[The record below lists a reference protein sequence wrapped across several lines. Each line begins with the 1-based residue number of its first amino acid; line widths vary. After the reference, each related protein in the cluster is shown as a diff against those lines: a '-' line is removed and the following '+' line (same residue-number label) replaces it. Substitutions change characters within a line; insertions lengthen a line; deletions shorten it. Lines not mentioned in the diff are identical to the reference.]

1 MDLRYSKEF
10 KDTIKLAYPV
20 IIGQLGHMMMGVVD
34 SLMVGHIGAAPLA
47 ASSIA
52 HGLFMLFMIFG
63 IGLSMAI
70 SPLTAMSVGA
80 KKYDECGVV
89 FRQGLLVNMI
99 AGIGITIAIIFGADI
114 IRFLN
119 QPEEIVEQ
127 GAAYMRI
134 LAYSVIPVM
143 IFQTYKQFSEGLE
156 MMRPAM
162 VITLLANLIN
172 VFANWVLIYGN
183 LGMPALYLPGAGWAT
198 FSTRM
203 LMALSF
209 VLYVYFSTR
218 YKPYDPTLHYRRI
231 NFSMIRKIL
240 KIGIPGGLQY
250 FFEVGAFVGSA
261 IIIGWLGTNQLAAH
275 QIGINL
281 ASISFMVALGI
292 SAAATIRVGNAVGRE
307 DIVGIRKAGI
317 TAFILSASVMGLF
330 GIIFILFRWLLPTFY
345 IDNPDVIEIA
355 ASLLIIAALF
365 QLSDGTQAVGIGLL
379 RGLADAKVPMFI
391 TFIAYWIVGL
401 PGGYL
406 LGFTF
411 NYGVQGIWIALFIA
425 LTVSAVLL
433 SVRFMIK
440 SKQQV
445 IL

>member
-1 MDLRYSKEF
+1 MNYSKELNE
-10 KDTIKLAYPV
+10 TLKLAYPV

-34 SLMVGHIGAAPLA
+34 SVMVGKIGAAPLA

-63 IGLSMAI
+63 IGVSMAI
-70 SPLTAMSVGA
+70 SPLTAMVIGA
-80 KKYDECGVV
+80 KKYSECGIV

-99 AGIGITIAIIFGADI
+99 VGIVLTIAIIFSADI

-119 QPEEIVEQ
+119 QPEEIIEQ

-134 LAYSVIPVM
+134 LAYSVVPVM
-143 IFQTYKQFSEGLE
+143 IFQTYKQFSEGLSL
-156 MMRPAM
+156 MRPAM
-162 VITLLANLIN
+162 VITLLANIIN

-183 LGMPALYLPGAGWAT
+183 LGMPAMHLPGAGWAT
-198 FSTRM
+198 FSTRA
-203 LMALSF
+203 LMAVSF
-209 VLYVYFSTR
+209 LLYVSLSIR

-231 NFSMIRKIL
+231 DFSMIKKIL
-240 KIGIPGGLQY
+240 RIGIPGGLQY

-261 IIIGWLGTNQLAAH
+261 IIIGWMGTNELAAH
-275 QIGINL
+275 QIAINL
-281 ASISFMVALGI
+281 ASLSFMVALGI
-292 SAAATIRVGNAVGRE
+292 SAAATIRVGTAVGR
-307 DIVGIRKAGI
+307 DDRAGARNAGI
-317 TAFILSASVMGLF
+317 AAFILSAAVMGTF
-330 GIIFILFRWLLPTFY
+330 GIIFIVFRWLLPTLY
-345 IDNPDVIEIA
+345 IDEPEVINIA

-379 RGLADAKVPMFI
+379 RGLADAKIPMFI

-411 NYGVQGIWIALFIA
+411 GFGVQGIWFALFVA

-433 SVRFMIK
+433 STRFMIK
-440 SKQQV
+440 SQQNV
-445 IL
+445 EI

>member
-1 MDLRYSKEF
+1 MNFSYSKEF
-10 KDTIKLAYPV
+10 KETIKLAYPV

-52 HGLFMLFMIFG
+52 HGIFMIFMIFG

-80 KKYDECGVV
+80 KKYKDCGIV
-89 FRQGLLVNMI
+89 FRQGLLVNVI
-99 AGIGITIAIIFGADI
+99 AGIGLTIAIIYGADI
-114 IRFLN
+114 IRYLD
-119 QPEEIVEQ
+119 QPEEIVDQ
-127 GAAYMRI
+127 GVAYMQI

-143 IFQTYKQFSEGLE
+143 VFQTYKQFSEGLSL
-156 MMRPAM
+156 MRPAM
-162 VITLLANLIN
+162 VITLLANLVNI
-172 VFANWVLIYGN
+172 FANWVLIYGN
-183 LGMPALYLPGAGWAT
+183 LGMPALHLRGAGWAT
-198 FSTRM
+198 FSTRL
-203 LMALSF
+203 LMSISF
-209 VLYVYFSTR
+209 ILFVYFSTR

-231 NFSMIRKIL
+231 DFSMIRKIL

-261 IIIGWLGTNQLAAH
+261 IIIGWLGTNELAAH
-275 QIGINL
+275 QIAINL

-292 SAAATIRVGNAVGRE
+292 SAAATIRVGNAVGR
-307 DIVGIRKAGI
+307 DDKPGVRKAGI
-317 TAFILSASVMGLF
+317 SAFLLTASVMGSF
-330 GIIFILFRWLLPTFY
+330 GIIFIVFRWFLPTFY
-345 IDNPDVIEIA
+345 IEEQAVIEIA
-355 ASLLIIAALF
+355 ASLLVIAALF

-379 RGLADAKVPMFI
+379 RGLADAKVPMLF

-411 NYGVQGIWIALFIA
+411 DYGVQGIWFALFIA
-425 LTVSAVLL
+425 LTVSATLL

-440 SKQQV
+440 SKQTV
-445 IL
+445 EL

>member
-1 MDLRYSKEF
+1 MNYSKELNE
-10 KDTIKLAYPV
+10 TVKLAYPV

-34 SLMVGHIGAAPLA
+34 SVMVGEIGAAPLA

-63 IGLSMAI
+63 IGVSMAI
-70 SPLTAMSVGA
+70 SPLTAMVIGA
-80 KKYDECGVV
+80 KKYSECGIV
-89 FRQGLLVNMI
+89 FRQGLLVNI
-99 AGIGITIAIIFGADI
+99 IIGIVLTIAIIFSADI

-119 QPEEIVEQ
+119 QPEEIIEQ

-143 IFQTYKQFSEGLE
+143 IFQTYKQFSEGLSI
-156 MMRPAM
+156 MRPAM
-162 VITLLANLIN
+162 VITLLANIIN

-183 LGMPALYLPGAGWAT
+183 LGMPAMHLPGAGWAT
-198 FSTRM
+198 FSTRA
-203 LMALSF
+203 LMAVSF
-209 VLYVYFSTR
+209 LLYVSLSIR

-231 NFSMIRKIL
+231 NFSMIKKIL
-240 KIGIPGGLQY
+240 RIGIPGGLQY

-261 IIIGWLGTNQLAAH
+261 IIIGWMGTNELAAH
-275 QIGINL
+275 QIAINL
-281 ASISFMVALGI
+281 ASLSFMVALGI
-292 SAAATIRVGNAVGRE
+292 SAAATIRVGNAVGR
-307 DIVGIRKAGI
+307 DDRKGARNAGI
-317 TAFILSASVMGLF
+317 AAFILSAAVMGIF
-330 GIIFILFRWLLPTFY
+330 GIIFIVFRWLLPTLY
-345 IDNPDVIEIA
+345 IDEPEVINIA

-379 RGLADAKVPMFI
+379 RGLADAKIPMFI

-411 NYGVQGIWIALFIA
+411 G
-425 LTVSAVLL
+425 
-433 SVRFMIK
+433 
-440 SKQQV
+440 
-445 IL
+445 

>member
-1 MDLRYSKEF
+1 MNFNYSKEF
-10 KDTIKLAYPV
+10 KAMMKLAYPV
-20 IIGQLGHMMMGVVD
+20 IIGQLGHMMMSVVD
-34 SLMVGHIGAAPLA
+34 NLMVGQIGAAPLA

-52 HGLFMLFMIFG
+52 HGLFMIFMIFG

-70 SPLTAMSVGA
+70 SPLTAMSIGA
-80 KKYDECGVV
+80 RKNLECGVV
-89 FRQGLLVNMI
+89 FRQGLLVNI
-99 AGIGITIAIIFGADI
+99 VAGIGLTIVIIFGADL
-114 IRFLN
+114 IRFLD

-143 IFQTYKQFSEGLE
+143 IFQTYKQFSEGLSL
-156 MMRPAM
+156 MRPAM
-162 VITLLANLIN
+162 IITLLANLVN
-172 VFANWVLIYGN
+172 VFVNWVLIYGN
-183 LGMPALYLPGAGWAT
+183 LGMPALYLSGAGWAT
-198 FSTRM
+198 FSSRF
-203 LMALSF
+203 LMAISF
-209 VLYVYFSTR
+209 ILYVSFSAR
-218 YKPYDPTLHYRRI
+218 YKPYDPTLHYQRI
-231 NFSMIRKIL
+231 DFSMIIKIL
-240 KIGIPGGLQY
+240 RIGIPGGLQY
-250 FFEVGAFVGSA
+250 FFEVGAFAGSA

-292 SAAATIRVGNAVGRE
+292 STAATIRVGNAVGRN
-307 DIVGIRKAGI
+307 DKLGIRKTGI
-317 TAFILSASVMGLF
+317 TAFLLAAGVMGVF
-330 GIIFILFRWLLPTFY
+330 GIVFIIFRWFLPTFY
-345 IDNPDVIEIA
+345 IDNQVVIEIA
-355 ASLLIIAALF
+355 ASLLVIAALF

-411 NYGVQGIWIALFIA
+411 GYGVQGIWFALFVA

-440 SKQQV
+440 SKQTV
-445 IL
+445 VL

>member
-1 MDLRYSKEF
+1 MNFNYSKEF
-10 KDTIKLAYPV
+10 KEMIKLAYPV

-52 HGLFMLFMIFG
+52 HGLFMIFMIFG

-80 KKYDECGVV
+80 KKYLACGIV
-89 FRQGLLVNMI
+89 FRQGLLVNFV
-99 AGIGITIAIIFGADI
+99 AGIGLTIAIIYGADI
-114 IRFLN
+114 IRFLD

-127 GAAYMRI
+127 GAAYMKI

-143 IFQTYKQFSEGLE
+143 IFQTYKQFSEGLTL
-156 MMRPAM
+156 MRPAM
-162 VITLLANLIN
+162 IITLLANLVN
-172 VFANWVLIYGN
+172 VFVNWVLIYGN

-203 LMALSF
+203 LMAISF
-209 VLYVYFSTR
+209 ILYVYFSER

-231 NFSMIRKIL
+231 DFSMIKKIL
-240 KIGIPGGLQY
+240 KIGVPGGLQF

-261 IIIGWLGTNQLAAH
+261 IIIGWLGTNELAAH

-292 SAAATIRVGNAVGRE
+292 STAATIRVGNAVGR
-307 DIVGIRKAGI
+307 DDKAGIRKTGI
-317 TAFILSASVMGLF
+317 TAILLAAGFMGVF
-330 GIIFILFRWLLPTFY
+330 GIIFIVFRWFLPTFY
-345 IDNPDVIEIA
+345 IDDMAVIEIA
-355 ASLLIIAALF
+355 ASLLVIAALF

-411 NYGVQGIWIALFIA
+411 GYGVQGIWIALFVA

-440 SKQQV
+440 SKQTV
-445 IL
+445 VL

>member
-1 MDLRYSKEF
+1 MSVNYSKELNE
-10 KDTIKLAYPV
+10 TVKLAYPI

-34 SLMVGHIGAAPLA
+34 SVMVGKIGAAPLA

-63 IGLSMAI
+63 IGMSMAI
-70 SPLTAMSVGA
+70 SPLTAMVMGA
-80 KKYDECGVV
+80 KKYSECGIV

-99 AGIGITIAIIFGADI
+99 VGIVLTIAIIFSADI

-119 QPEEIVEQ
+119 QPEEIIEQ

-134 LAYSVIPVM
+134 LAYSVVPVM
-143 IFQTYKQFSEGLE
+143 IFQTYKQFSEGLSL
-156 MMRPAM
+156 MRPAM
-162 VITLLANLIN
+162 VITLLANIIN

-183 LGMPALYLPGAGWAT
+183 LGMPALHLPGAGWAT
-198 FSTRM
+198 FSTRV
-203 LMALSF
+203 LMAVSF
-209 VLYVYFSTR
+209 LLYVAISVR
-218 YKPYDPTLHYRRI
+218 YTPYDHALHYRRI
-231 NFSMIRKIL
+231 DFSIIKKIL
-240 KIGIPGGLQY
+240 RIGIPGGLQY

-261 IIIGWLGTNQLAAH
+261 IVIGWMGTNELAAH
-275 QIGINL
+275 QIAINL
-281 ASISFMVALGI
+281 ASLSFMVALGI
-292 SAAATIRVGNAVGRE
+292 SAAATIRVGNAVGR
-307 DIVGIRKAGI
+307 DDRTGARNAGI
-317 TAFILSASVMGLF
+317 IAFILSAAVMGTF
-330 GIIFILFRWLLPTFY
+330 GIIFIVFRWLLPTLY
-345 IDNPDVIEIA
+345 IDEPEVINIA

-379 RGLADAKVPMFI
+379 RGLADAKIPMFI

-411 NYGVQGIWIALFIA
+411 GFGVQGIWFALFVA

-433 SVRFMIK
+433 STRFMLK
-440 SKQQV
+440 SKQKV
-445 IL
+445 EI

>member
-1 MDLRYSKEF
+1 MDHKYSKEF
-10 KDTIKLAYPV
+10 KETLRLAYPV

-34 SLMVGHIGAAPLA
+34 SLMVGRIGAAPLA
-47 ASSIA
+47 ASAIA
-52 HGLFMLFMIFG
+52 HGMFMIFMIFG

-80 KKYDECGVV
+80 KKYSDCGIV
-89 FRQGLLVNMI
+89 FRQGLLVNI
-99 AGIGITIAIIFGADI
+99 VAGIGLTIAIIFGADI
-114 IRFLN
+114 IRLLN

-127 GAAYMRI
+127 GVAYMRI

-143 IFQTYKQFSEGLE
+143 IFQTYKQFSEGLA

-172 VFANWVLIYGN
+172 IFVNWVLIYGN

-198 FSTRM
+198 FSTRV

-209 VLYVYFSTR
+209 VLYVFFSVS
-218 YKPYDPTLHYRRI
+218 YKPYDPTLHFRRLNI
-231 NFSMIRKIL
+231 SMIKKIL

-261 IIIGWLGTNQLAAH
+261 IIIGWLGTNELAAH

-281 ASISFMVALGI
+281 ASISFMIALGI
-292 SAAATIRVGNAVGRE
+292 SAAATIRVGNAVGRRN
-307 DIVGIRKAGI
+307 IVDIRKAGI
-317 TAFILSASVMGLF
+317 TAFLLAAGVMGIF
-330 GIIFILFRWLLPTFY
+330 GIVFIIFRWFLPTFY
-345 IDNPDVIEIA
+345 ITNPAVIEIA

-379 RGLADAKVPMFI
+379 RGLADAKIPMFI
-391 TFIAYWIVGL
+391 TFVAYWIVGL

-406 LGFTF
+406 LGFTLG
-411 NYGVQGIWIALFIA
+411 YGVQGIWFALFIA
-425 LTVSAVLL
+425 LTVSAILL

-440 SKQQV
+440 SKQDV
-445 IL
+445 VL

>member
-1 MDLRYSKEF
+1 MDHTYSKEL
-10 KDTIKLAYPV
+10 KEMIRLAYPV

-34 SLMVGHIGAAPLA
+34 SLMVGRIGAAPLA
-47 ASSIA
+47 ASAIA
-52 HGLFMLFMIFG
+52 HGMFMIFMIFG

-80 KKYDECGVV
+80 KKYSNCGIV
-89 FRQGLLVNMI
+89 FRQGLLVNIM
-99 AGIGITIAIIFGADI
+99 AGIGLTIAIIFGADI

-127 GAAYMRI
+127 GVAYMRI
-134 LAYSVIPVM
+134 LAFSVIPVM
-143 IFQTYKQFSEGLE
+143 IFQTYKQFSEGLS

-172 VFANWVLIYGN
+172 IFVNWVLIYGN

-198 FSTRM
+198 FSTRV

-209 VLYVYFSTR
+209 VLYVFFSVS
-218 YKPYDPTLHYRRI
+218 YKPYDPTLHFRRLNI
-231 NFSMIRKIL
+231 SMIKKIL

-261 IIIGWLGTNQLAAH
+261 IIIGWLGTNELAAH

-281 ASISFMVALGI
+281 ASISFMIALGI
-292 SAAATIRVGNAVGRE
+292 SAAATIRVGNAVGRRN
-307 DIVGIRKAGI
+307 IVDIRKAGI
-317 TAFILSASVMGLF
+317 TAFLLAAGVMGIF
-330 GIIFILFRWLLPTFY
+330 GIVFIIFRWFLPTFY
-345 IDNPDVIEIA
+345 ITNPAVIEIA

-379 RGLADAKVPMFI
+379 RGLADAKIPMFI
-391 TFIAYWIVGL
+391 TFVAYWIVGL

-406 LGFTF
+406 LGFTLG
-411 NYGVQGIWIALFIA
+411 YGVQGIWFALFIA
-425 LTVSAVLL
+425 LTVSAILL

-440 SKQQV
+440 SKQDV
-445 IL
+445 VL

>member
-1 MDLRYSKEF
+1 MSVNYSKEF
-10 KDTIKLAYPV
+10 NKTIKLAYPI

-34 SLMVGHIGAAPLA
+34 SVMVGKIGAAPLA

-70 SPLTAMSVGA
+70 SPLTAMVMGA
-80 KKYDECGVV
+80 KKYSECGIV
-89 FRQGLLVNMI
+89 FRQGLLVNII
-99 AGIGITIAIIFGADI
+99 AGIVLTIAIIFGADI
-114 IRFLN
+114 IRYLN
-119 QPEEIVEQ
+119 QPEEIIEQ

-134 LAYSVIPVM
+134 LAYSVVPVM
-143 IFQTYKQFSEGLE
+143 IFQTYKQFSEGLSL
-156 MMRPAM
+156 MRPAM
-162 VITLLANLIN
+162 VITLLANIIN

-183 LGMPALYLPGAGWAT
+183 LGMPAMHLPGAGWAT
-198 FSTRM
+198 FSTRA
-203 LMALSF
+203 LMAVSF
-209 VLYVYFSTR
+209 LLYVSLSIR

-231 NFSMIRKIL
+231 NFSMIKKIL
-240 KIGIPGGLQY
+240 RIGIPGGLQY

-261 IIIGWLGTNQLAAH
+261 IIIGWMGTNELAAH
-275 QIGINL
+275 QIAINL
-281 ASISFMVALGI
+281 ASLSFMVALGI
-292 SAAATIRVGNAVGRE
+292 SAAATIRVGNAVGR
-307 DIVGIRKAGI
+307 DDRKGARNAGI
-317 TAFILSASVMGLF
+317 AAFILSAAVMGFF
-330 GIIFILFRWLLPTFY
+330 GIIFIVFRWLLPTLY
-345 IDNPDVIEIA
+345 IDEPEVINIA

-379 RGLADAKVPMFI
+379 RGLADAKIPMFI

-411 NYGVQGIWIALFIA
+411 GFGVQGIWFALFVA

-433 SVRFMIK
+433 STRFMIK
-440 SKQQV
+440 SQQNV
-445 IL
+445 EI

>member
-1 MDLRYSKEF
+1 
-10 KDTIKLAYPV
+10 
-20 IIGQLGHMMMGVVD
+20 MMTGVVD
-34 SLMVGHIGAAPLA
+34 SVMVGKIGAAPLA
-47 ASSIA
+47 ASAIA
-52 HGLFMLFMIFG
+52 HGLFILFMIFG

-70 SPLTAMSVGA
+70 SPLTAMAMGA
-80 KKYDECGVV
+80 KRYAECGIV
-89 FRQGLLVNMI
+89 FRQGLLVNII
-99 AGIGITIAIIFGADI
+99 AGFVLTIAIIFGADI

-134 LAYSVIPVM
+134 LAYSVVPVM
-143 IFQTYKQFSEGLE
+143 IFQTYKQFSEGLSL
-156 MMRPAM
+156 MRPAM
-162 VITLLANLIN
+162 VITLLANIIN

-198 FSTRM
+198 FSTRA
-203 LMALSF
+203 LMAISF
-209 VLYVYFSTR
+209 FLYVSLTVR

-231 NFSMIRKIL
+231 NFSMIKKIL

-261 IIIGWLGTNQLAAH
+261 IIIGWLGTNELAAH
-275 QIGINL
+275 QIAINL

-292 SAAATIRVGNAVGRE
+292 SAAATIRVGNAVGR
-307 DIVGIRKAGI
+307 DDRTGAKNAGI
-317 TAFILSASVMGLF
+317 TAFILSAAVMGTF
-330 GIIFILFRWLLPTFY
+330 GIIFITLRWFLPTLY
-345 IDNPDVIEIA
+345 IDSHQVIDIA

-379 RGLADAKVPMFI
+379 RGLADAKIPMFI

-406 LGFTF
+406 LGFTLG
-411 NYGVQGIWIALFIA
+411 YGVMGIWFALFVA
-425 LTVSAVLL
+425 LTVSAILL
-433 SVRFMIK
+433 SIRFIIK
-440 SKQQV
+440 SQQKV
-445 IL
+445 VL